1 MAGYL
6 RWRVHL
12 VRSTCTG
19 ISSAVKMKLTIVAT
33 VLLGLLL
40 TPALAEYVSQ
50 QIVTKQFPIV
60 GGFQIITINRY
71 LRVAT
76 IEQRSNQGSWKT
88 VWNYNLGYVA
98 SKVQSQG
105 TCYVSVMNRN
115 VIPRFDSLLFL
126 AEQSMGLKGQGQP
139 TKQITLVVK
148 NAVRDLTSYG
158 TDIVTMCRGLTTYL
172 TYEVYGPQNTYN
184 YGTCTIL
191 DVLRLVDLKYC
202 LSNSKGVVNG
212 YQPF

>member
-1 MAGYL
+1 
-6 RWRVHL
+6 
-12 VRSTCTG
+12 
-19 ISSAVKMKLTIVAT
+19 MKLTIVAT

-40 TPALAEYVSQ
+40 TPALAEYPQQTGGIDIVGGGQIIDGGQLTGGGQ